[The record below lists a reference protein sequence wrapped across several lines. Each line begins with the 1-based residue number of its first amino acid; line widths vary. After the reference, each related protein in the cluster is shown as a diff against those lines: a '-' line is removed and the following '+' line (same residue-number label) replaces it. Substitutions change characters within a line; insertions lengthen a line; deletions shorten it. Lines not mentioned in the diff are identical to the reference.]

1 MYTLE
6 PSEDSINYMT
16 SNERDLNYI
25 LFSLS
30 INATREG
37 MSSYNIQFCKLNNIL
52 VYYKLLLFHVPHAE
66 ITKLS
71 NESDIIR
78 EMNVTFLC
86 NAHYLNCTLMLRSAY
101 SDVLTKLTGYDNNNE
116 INYSCDKRNDIDE
129 EELNFTI
136 GDELHSQN
144 KVITQ
149 NFSINS
155 TCPSDD
161 HNIVISMLIIVNF
174 FCTDSN
180 LLSPIKQMLQ
190 NTGLLQQS
198 LLLLY

>member
-6 PSEDSINYMT
+6 PSEDSINYLI
-16 SNERDLNYI
+16 SNERDLNYT

-37 MSSYNIQFCKLNNIL
+37 ISSHNIQFCKLNNIIL
-52 VYYKLLLFHVPHAE
+52 VCYSSYKLIIQLLFHVPHAD
-66 ITKLS
+66 ITKLT

-78 EMNVTFLC
+78 EMNVAFLC

-101 SDVLTKLTGYDNNNE
+101 SDVLMKLTGDDNNNE
-116 INYSCDKRNDIDE
+116 INYSCDKRNDIDK

-144 KVITQ
+144 KAISRK
-149 NFSINS
+149 FRINS

-161 HNIVISMLIIVNF
+161 HDIVISMLIIVNF
-174 FCTDSN
+174 LC
-180 LLSPIKQMLQ
+180 
-190 NTGLLQQS
+190 
-198 LLLLY
+198 

>member
-6 PSEDSINYMT
+6 PSEDSINYLT
-16 SNERDLNYI
+16 SNERDLNYT
-25 LFSLS
+25 LFSLL

-37 MSSYNIQFCKLNNIL
+37 MSSYNIQFCKLNIIIL
-52 VYYKLLLFHVPHAE
+52 VYYSSYKLIIQLLFHVPHAD

-71 NESDIIR
+71 NESDIIK
-78 EMNVTFLC
+78 EMNVAFLC
-86 NAHYLNCTLMLRSAY
+86 NAHYLNCTMMLRSAY
-101 SDVLTKLTGYDNNNE
+101 SDVLMKLTGDDNNNK

-144 KVITQ
+144 KVITR

-161 HNIVISMLIIVNF
+161 HDIIISML
-174 FCTDSN
+174 
-180 LLSPIKQMLQ
+180 MLQ
-190 NTGLLQQS
+190 
-198 LLLLY
+198 Y